1 MLLEDMDMRV
11 LRTIVI
17 GYGLLLLLMY
27 LLQDFLLFHPQPL
40 STEAARL
47 QQLPGVHPVS
57 LRMADGVTL
66 SGWWVESMDAQAPTA
81 IYFGGNAEEVSWM
94 VPEVSAHP
102 GVHWLIV
109 NYRGW
114 GNHPGQPS
122 EAALCGDALAWFD
135 WLQHQPKVKRIVA
148 VGRSLG
154 SGVATHL
161 AAKRPLQGVVLITPF
176 DSVRAVAQ
184 RQYPWLPVRWLLKH
198 PFDSLA
204 AAPSVRA
211 PLLMLPA
218 LADTVI
224 APAHARTLFEAWG
237 GDKQWRP
244 LTGVGHNDVQLHPD
258 FWPAMNG
265 FMRGLR

>member
-1 MLLEDMDMRV
+1 MAQRVWMLCTV
-11 LRTIVI
+11 LAGT
-17 GYGLLLLLMY
+17 YALLLGVMY
-27 LLQDFLLFHPQPL
+27 LAQERLIFHPQPL
-40 STEAARL
+40 PATAGL
-47 QQLPGVHPVS
+47 LHQLPGVRAVT
-57 LRMADGVTL
+57 LTMADGVTL
-66 SGWWVESMDAQAPTA
+66 SGWWVESADAQAPSA

-114 GNHPGQPS
+114 GNNPGNPS
-122 EAALCGDALAWFD
+122 QAALYRDALAWFD
-135 WLQHQPKVKRIVA
+135 WLQRQPRGKRIVA

-161 AAKRPLQGVVLITPF
+161 AAQRPLHGVVLITPF

-184 RQYPWLPVRWLLKH
+184 RQYPWLPVGWLLKH

-204 AAPSVRA
+204 EAPAVRT

-218 LADTVI
+218 MADSVI

-237 GDKQWRP
+237 GGKQWQP
-244 LTGVGHNDVQLHPD
+244 LAEVGHNDVQQHPE
-258 FWPAMNG
+258 FWPTMIG
-265 FMRGLR
+265 FMRGLP